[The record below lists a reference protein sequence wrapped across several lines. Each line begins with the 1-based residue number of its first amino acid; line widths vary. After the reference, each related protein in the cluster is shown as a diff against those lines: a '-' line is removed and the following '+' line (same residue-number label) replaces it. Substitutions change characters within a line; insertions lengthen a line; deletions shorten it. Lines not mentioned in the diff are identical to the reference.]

1 MTGWELPRSVTVAGR
16 PYDCHT
22 DYRDIL
28 GLLPWLEPAPGP
40 EAPNR
45 EEGWYV
51 ALALFYPDFGGM
63 APALWPAA
71 AEAMADFL
79 AGGTAEQAKPGPRLI
94 DWQRDADWIV
104 AGVNRA
110 AGCEVRALP
119 YLHWWSFLGWF
130 AAIGE
135 GPLATAVAIR

>member
-94 DWQRDADWIV
+94 DWQRDAEI
-104 AGVNRA
+104 GRA
-110 AGCEVRALP
+110 SCRERV
-119 YLHWWSFLGWF
+119 
-130 AAIGE
+130 
-135 GPLATAVAIR
+135 

>member
-1 MTGWELPRSVTVAGR
+1 
-16 PYDCHT
+16 
-22 DYRDIL
+22 
-28 GLLPWLEPAPGP
+28 
-40 EAPNR
+40 
-45 EEGWYV
+45 
-51 ALALFYPDFGGM
+51 
-63 APALWPAA
+63 
-71 AEAMADFL
+71 MADFL

-135 GPLATAVAIR
+135 GPLATAVAIRDKLRRGKKLEGWELDYYRAHRARIDLRAPLSAEERAAREELLARLNAPVRTGAERRTDGKRPVV